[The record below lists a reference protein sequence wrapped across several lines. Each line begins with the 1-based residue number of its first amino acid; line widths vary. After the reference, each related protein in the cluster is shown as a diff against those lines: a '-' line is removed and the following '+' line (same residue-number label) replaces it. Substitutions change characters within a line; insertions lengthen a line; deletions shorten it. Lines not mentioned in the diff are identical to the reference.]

1 MWPVFYFGQKK
12 KPDVSYFISDLTGL
26 FPDRETPVHS
36 PARRDNAASMLP
48 LTAVHQT
55 RALPVRAD
63 TPGGGQ
69 TSLLQT
75 CWITLIIA
83 DSCKYALTLFHTLVT
98 WWIRNEKPIAGNNR
112 LSF

>member
-26 FPDRETPVHS
+26 FPDRETPAHS

-63 TPGGGQ
+63 TPGDGQ
-69 TSLLQT
+69 TAHLRT
-75 CWITLIIA
+75 WRIILIIA
-83 DSCKYALTLFHTLVT
+83 DSRKYALQKI
-98 WWIRNEKPIAGNNR
+98 WICGTMKRTKEKPRCKRG
-112 LSF
+112 